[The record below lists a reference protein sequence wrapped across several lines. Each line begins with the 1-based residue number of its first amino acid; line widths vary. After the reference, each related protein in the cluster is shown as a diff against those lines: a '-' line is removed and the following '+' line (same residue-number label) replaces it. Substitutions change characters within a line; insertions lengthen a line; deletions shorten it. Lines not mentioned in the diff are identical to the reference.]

1 MERNNDRLLEEIE
14 VRFDRRMVDNL
25 YRVLFF
31 DVNFRIR
38 FGINMGIFVFGIRR
52 VFLEVVVFFY

>member
-38 FGINMGIFVFGIRR
+38 FVFNMGIFVFGIRR